1 MLISDKQHAANRAN
15 AKQSCGPKTPEGKD
29 TSRRNAL
36 NWGFRARVLLMEPE
50 DPAEYLHLWC
60 QFLDEW
66 QPQAQTE
73 LLQLE
78 QMSTSQWLLA
88 RMALREVR
96 VSASDLGMK
105 SELQLLDMV
114 ARQRSRLERSF
125 SSALRDLVQLQ
136 KFRQSRPQ
144 PQAAAPDQ
152 PAQPAQPAQ
161 TADPEKPAQPAPPP
175 VPPPPAAPAPPPDYV
190 MSQTPGPIPVSCAP
204 APGSR

>member
-78 QMSTSQWLLA
+78 QMATSQWLLA
-88 RMALREVR
+88 RTALRETQVC
-96 VSASDLGMK
+96 ALGLGMK
-105 SELQLLDMV
+105 SELEMLEMV

-125 SSALRDLVQLQ
+125 SSALRDLIQLQ

-144 PQAAAPDQ
+144 PQDAAPEQPAAPQQ
-152 PAQPAQPAQ
+152 PAQA
-161 TADPEKPAQPAPPP
+161 APPP
-175 VPPPPAAPAPPPDYV
+175 VPPPAGAPAPPPDYV
-190 MSQTPGPIPVSCAP
+190 MSQSAEPVPVSCAP
-204 APGSR
+204 APDTR

>member
-29 TSRRNAL
+29 ASRRNAL

-50 DPAEYLHLWC
+50 DPAEYHYLWC
-60 QFLDEW
+60 QLLNEW

-78 QMSTSQWLLA
+78 QMATSQWLLA

-125 SSALRDLVQLQ
+125 SSALRDLIQLQ

-144 PQAAAPDQ
+144 PQDAAPEQ
-152 PAQPAQPAQ
+152 PAAPQQ
-161 TADPEKPAQPAPPP
+161 PAQPAPPP
-175 VPPPPAAPAPPPDYV
+175 VPPPANAPAPPPDYV
-190 MSQTPGPIPVSCAP
+190 MSESAEPVPVSCSP
-204 APGSR
+204 TDSR

>member
-50 DPAEYLHLWC
+50 DPAEYYYLWC
-60 QFLDEW
+60 QLLEEW
-66 QPQAQTE
+66 QPQRQTE

-78 QMSTSQWLLA
+78 QMATSQWLLA

-125 SSALRDLVQLQ
+125 SSALRDLIQLQ

-144 PQAAAPDQ
+144 PQDAAPEQPAAPQQ
-152 PAQPAQPAQ
+152 PAQA
-161 TADPEKPAQPAPPP
+161 APPP
-175 VPPPPAAPAPPPDYV
+175 VPPPAGTPAPPPDYV
-190 MSQTPGPIPVSCAP
+190 MSQSAEPVPVSCAP
-204 APGSR
+204 APDTR

>member
-29 TSRRNAL
+29 ASRRNAL

-78 QMSTSQWLLA
+78 QMATSQWLLA

-125 SSALRDLVQLQ
+125 SSALRDLIQLQ

-144 PQAAAPDQ
+144 PQDAAPEQPAAPQQ
-152 PAQPAQPAQ
+152 PAQA
-161 TADPEKPAQPAPPP
+161 APPP
-175 VPPPPAAPAPPPDYV
+175 VPPPAGTPAPPPDYV
-190 MSQTPGPIPVSCAP
+190 MSESAEPVPVSCSP
-204 APGSR
+204 TDSR

>member
-29 TSRRNAL
+29 ASRRNAL

-50 DPAEYLHLWC
+50 DPAEYYYLWC
-60 QFLDEW
+60 QLLEEW
-66 QPQAQTE
+66 QPQRQTE

-78 QMSTSQWLLA
+78 QMATSQWLLA

-125 SSALRDLVQLQ
+125 SSALRDLIQLQ

-144 PQAAAPDQ
+144 PQDAAPEQ
-152 PAQPAQPAQ
+152 PAAPQQ
-161 TADPEKPAQPAPPP
+161 PAQPAPPP
-175 VPPPPAAPAPPPDYV
+175 VPPPANAPAPPPDYV
-190 MSQTPGPIPVSCAP
+190 MSESAEPVPVSCAP
-204 APGSR
+204 APDTR